1 MDCAR
6 RPGHFC
12 RSEVSPSKPLKKGC
26 GMGVFPSPEPPPH
39 PQIQNVGSKRKL
51 CQNVSVK
58 TFGQNVS
65 VKTFGQNFRSKRFGQ
80 NLLAPKP
87 LTISINPKPQT
98 LNPKLRNPKLFL
110 SSGRPGHRLTLGA
123 APNHLRGRSL
133 SSIYSRSQKVGTSLS
148 SCP

>member
-1 MDCAR
+1 M
-6 RPGHFC
+6 F
-12 RSEVSPSKPLKKGC
+12 SPA
-26 GMGVFPSPEPPPH
+26 PSPPPTPKFKMWV
-39 PQIQNVGSKRKL
+39 QKENFVKTFRSKL
-51 CQNVSVK
+51 SVK
-58 TFGQNVS
+58 TFRSKLSVKIFGQNVS
-65 VKTFGQNFRSKRFGQ
+65 VKTFRSKRFGQ